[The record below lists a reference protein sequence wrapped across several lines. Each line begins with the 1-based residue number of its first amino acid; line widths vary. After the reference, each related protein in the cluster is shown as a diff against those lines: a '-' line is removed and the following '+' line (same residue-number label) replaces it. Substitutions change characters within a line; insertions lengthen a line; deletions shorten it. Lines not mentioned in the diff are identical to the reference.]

1 MKRLL
6 YRTMRIYI
14 LWMNMRLRFGCF
26 LICLLGFGIAAI
38 AEPVSSIA
46 MHGTPKYTDNFQHFD
61 YVNPDAPK
69 GGTLRQVS
77 LSSFDT
83 FNPFTIIG
91 VSAPGVGLLYD
102 TLMKQSQDEPF
113 SLYGLVAER
122 IDIAKD
128 RSRVT
133 FYLNPKARFSDG
145 KPITSKDVVFSFE
158 RLRDKGLPMY
168 RAYYRDVV
176 SVSAPD
182 LRTVTFNLPSN
193 GNNRELPLILGE
205 LPVLP
210 RHFWENRN
218 WETTSLD
225 PPIGSGPYIIESVE
239 AGRSVTY
246 RRNPD
251 YWASDLNVNKGSY
264 NFDTIRFD
272 VYRDTT
278 VAAEAF
284 TAGLVDIRFEN
295 EAKKWATALQSEA
308 VQSGKIIARS
318 FPHHLPS
325 GMQGFVFNL
334 RRPIFQNIKVR
345 EALAHAF
352 DFDWVN
358 QHLFHNAYRR
368 TNSFFDNS
376 FLASKNTPSPE
387 ELALLEPFRNILP
400 PSVFDTTYRA
410 PQPEQNN
417 IRPSLE
423 RALSLLSEAGWHVQ
437 NGRLTNANGDLF
449 QFEILIDAP
458 SAGTWERVIQPFV
471 DRLRRLGI
479 QATIRTVDA
488 IQYKTR
494 LDQFDFDMIVSVWG
508 QSLSPG
514 NEQRY
519 YWGTTA
525 ADTTGSLN
533 YAGLKNPAVDALIE
547 KIVQA
552 ETSDQLTSA
561 VRALDRVLLF
571 NHIVIPHWHM
581 PEHRYLYHAHIG
593 VPPTIPMKGADPM
606 TWWYKAGTENLKK

>member
-1 MKRLL
+1 
-6 YRTMRIYI
+6 
-14 LWMNMRLRFGCF
+14 MRLRFGCF
-26 LICLLGFGIAAI
+26 LICLLGFGITAI
-38 AEPVSSIA
+38 AEPVSGIA

-133 FYLNPKARFSDG
+133 FDLNPKARFSDG
-145 KPITSKDVVFSFE
+145 TPITSKDVVFSFE
-158 RLRDKGLPMY
+158 CLRDKGLPMY

-182 LRTVTFNLPSN
+182 SQTVIFHLPSN

-205 LPVLP
+205 LPILP
-210 RHFWENRN
+210 HHFWENRN
-218 WETTSLD
+218 WETTSLE
-225 PPIGSGPYIIESVE
+225 PPIGSGPYIIDSVE

-246 RRNPD
+246 RRNPN

-284 TAGLVDIRFEN
+284 MAGLVDIRFEN
-295 EAKKWATALQSEA
+295 EAKKWASSLQSEA

-325 GMQGFVFNL
+325 GMQGFVFNV

-376 FLASKNTPSPE
+376 FLAAKNTPSPE

-400 PSVFDTTYRA
+400 PSVFDTIYRA
-410 PQPEQNN
+410 PQPEQSN

-519 YWGTTA
+519 YWGTIS

-547 KIVQA
+547 KIVQS
-552 ETSDQLTSA
+552 ETTEQLVTA

-571 NHIVIPHWHM
+571 SHIVIPHWHM

-593 VPPTIPMKGADPM
+593 VPTTIPMKGADPM
-606 TWWYKAGTENLKK
+606 TWWYRTETENLKK